1 MKKILVGIPNY
12 NNAAYIIETI
22 ESVLKQSYSGV
33 DVVVFDN
40 ASTDDSVEVIE
51 KNFLDNPRVVLKKSD
66 SNVGP
71 TMNHNRCIEYA
82 IDNKYDYLKVLSS
95 DDVLL
100 PNIIQEQFDSLES
113 EPRGSFATCN
123 MIVTDDKLM
132 KVKEHA
138 FLGSDVDGNSVIKKC
153 ASQSA
158 NYIGGPSNGL
168 LRVSC
173 IGDIRFS
180 PEYKWLSDLK
190 FYCDLL
196 ANRPFI
202 NTGTNGFFYRRHDNT
217 DSGHVSK
224 IKNLKKRES
233 IRFSEEYGGNF
244 LTKIKIHLR
253 DIKSRLL

>member
-12 NNAAYIIETI
+12 NNAAYIVDTI

-40 ASTDDSVEVIE
+40 ASTDDSVEIIE
-51 KNFLDNPRVVLKKSD
+51 NTFLNNPKVLLKKSA

-71 TMNHNRCIEYA
+71 TMNHNRCLEYA
-82 IDNKYDYLKVLSS
+82 IDNEYDYLKVLSS

-100 PNIIQEQFDSLES
+100 PNIIQEQFELLES
-113 EPRGSFATCN
+113 EPRGAFATCN
-123 MIVTDDKLM
+123 MIVTDDKLT
-132 KVKEHA
+132 KIKDHD
-138 FLGSDVDGNSVIKKC
+138 FLGSNTDGNAVIKKC
-153 ASQSA
+153 ASHSA

-173 IGDIRFS
+173 IGATRFS

-217 DSGHVSK
+217 DSSHVSK
-224 IKNLKKRES
+224 IKNLQRKES
-233 IRFSEEYGGNF
+233 IRFSGEYGGNF
-244 LTKIKIHLR
+244 LTKIKIYLR

>member
-1 MKKILVGIPNY
+1 MKKILVAIPNY
-12 NNAAYIIETI
+12 NNENYIIEAI
-22 ESVLKQSYSGV
+22 DSVLKQSCSFV
-33 DVVVFDN
+33 DIIVFDN
-40 ASTDDSVEVIE
+40 ASTDDSIRVIE
-51 KNFLDNPRVVLKKSD
+51 NFFTGNSRVLLKVND
-66 SNVGP
+66 SNVGAV
-71 TMNHNRCIEYA
+71 MNHNRCIEYA
-82 IDNKYDYLKVLSS
+82 INGGYDYLKILSS

-100 PNIIQEQFDSLES
+100 PNIIQEQFDLLES

-123 MIVTDDKLM
+123 MIVTDDKLT

-138 FLGSDVDGNSVIKKC
+138 YLGSDVDGNSVIKKC

-158 NYIGGPSNGL
+158 NYIGAPSNGL

-180 PEYKWLSDLK
+180 HEYEWLSDLK

-202 NTGTNGFFYRRHDNT
+202 NTGTNGLFYRRHDNT
-217 DSGHVSK
+217 DSGRISK

-244 LTKIKIHLR
+244 LAKIKIHLR